1 MRSKKLMGALMFIFY
16 MSASILP
23 VTILTAAYLGQYRN
37 IQVFIVLACLLALAG
52 FFMHIFIS
60 ARISKGSQ
68 SIIQAFQ
75 RAKDGDIN
83 TEIKETGN
91 FQTREIIKESND
103 LLKHFNKVLSNVGR
117 STEEVKHLVY
127 TVKATS
133 KEASDISNQIGSSA
147 EMVSKGA
154 AEQAEDAEE
163 CIKVTTELVK
173 KFEEVAKSAELMTK
187 KADITREMADFGKAN
202 ISDLLEK
209 SKLTEANMENI
220 NQKISELNEM
230 AANISEITATISNI
244 SSKTTLL
251 SLNASIEAAR
261 AGEAGKGF
269 AVVAEEIKKL
279 AQQSVKSSEQINKII
294 VGIQNQVGI
303 TTETIASTTKTIQ
316 VQTESVHKTNEAFFG
331 ISNAVDEL
339 ITQLLEVKKGI
350 GILDQFK
357 QTLSEAIGN
366 IASVAQE
373 TAASTQEIT
382 SLMYSQINSSEILVQ
397 LSESFDM
404 IIENLEKAINKF
416 NFERIATVKR
426 SFAIIPCVDIPF
438 FKDTREGAMDAAAKL
453 GVDVLWCAP
462 KNYEPKEQAAIIDE
476 VVEKGVA
483 GIGIGPIDGPEVRQS
498 LQKALDKGIKVVC
511 FDTDIPEIGRHGFIG
526 TDNFKAGRMLGELVA
541 KKLNGKGKVIG
552 SMASKNMM
560 NQKERYD
567 GFMEV
572 IKQFPEIEVIDII
585 PTVHTDSEVRWKMVK
600 EIVQK
605 IGDFDCF
612 VSLDA
617 SGSYYV
623 RRMNEELGITP
634 ISVVFDIT
642 NDSVKPLKTGYTSVL
657 AQRPRL
663 WGELSVRRLNELC
676 SGKTIK
682 DTEDTGTY
690 EINKS
695 NMSVFI
701 KEAQ

>member
-1 MRSKKLMGALMFIFY
+1 MNRKKLLGISIYIFY
-16 MSASILP
+16 LSTSILP
-23 VTILTAAYLGQYRN
+23 VLVLTASYLYHAQN
-37 IQVFIVLACLLALAG
+37 MQIFIILACLLALVG
-52 FFMHIFIS
+52 FVLQIFVS
-60 ARISKGSQ
+60 GRISKGCR
-68 SIIQAFQ
+68 SIIRAFQ
-75 RAKDGDIN
+75 KAEDGDIK
-83 TEIKETGN
+83 TVIKEEGN
-91 FQTREIIKESND
+91 FQTKEIIKESNE
-103 LLKHFNKVLSNVGR
+103 LIQHFNKVLSNVGR

-127 TVKATS
+127 TVKSTS
-133 KEASDISNQIGSSA
+133 KEASDIANQIAVSA
-147 EMVSKGA
+147 ELVSKGA

-163 CIKVTTELVK
+163 SIKVTMELVN

-187 KADITREMADFGKAN
+187 KADITREMADYGKAN
-202 ISDLLEK
+202 ICDLQEK
-209 SKLTEANMENI
+209 SKLTESNMENI

-230 AANISEITATISNI
+230 AANISNITATISDMA
-244 SSKTTLL
+244 SQTTLL

-261 AGEAGKGF
+261 AGEMGKGF
-269 AVVAEEIKKL
+269 GVVAEEIKKL

-316 VQTESVHKTNEAFFG
+316 VQAESVQKTNEAFFG

-357 QTLSEAIGN
+357 QTLSDSIDN

-382 SLMYSQINSSEILVQ
+382 SLMFSQINSSEILVQ
-397 LSESFDM
+397 LSESFDL

-416 NFERIATVKR
+416 NFERIATARR

-438 FKDTREGAMDAAAKL
+438 FRDTKDGAMDAAAKL
-453 GVDVLWCAP
+453 GVDVLWYAP
-462 KNYEPKEQAAIIDE
+462 DNYEVESQAAIIDE
-476 VVEKGVA
+476 VVEKGVS
-483 GIGIGPIDGPEVRQS
+483 GIGVGPIDGSEVRQS
-498 LQKALDKGIKVVC
+498 IKRALDKGIKVVC
-511 FDTDIPEIGRHGFIG
+511 FDTDIPEIGRNGFIG
-526 TDNFKAGRMLGELVA
+526 TDNYKAGRTIGELVA
-541 KKLNGKGKVIG
+541 KKLNGNGRVIG
-552 SMASKNMM
+552 SMASKNML
-560 NQKERYD
+560 NQKERLD

-572 IKQFPEIEVIDII
+572 IKKYPGIEVIDII
-585 PTVHTDSEVRWKMVK
+585 PVEQTDSELKWQIVK
-600 EIVQK
+600 NFIQK
-605 IGDFDCF
+605 TSGFDCF

-623 RRMNEELGITP
+623 RKMNEEMGITP
-634 ISVVFDIT
+634 ICVVFDKT
-642 NDSVKPLKTGYTSVL
+642 EDSVKPLKNGSTSVL

-676 SGKTIK
+676 NGKSIMDK
-682 DTEDTGTY
+682 EDTGTY

-701 KEAQ
+701 K